1 MPERVLVSTFG
12 FDEAKVLSALRSIP
26 YERLAI
32 LAGGKSLK
40 EAGLRRLQSA
50 ERAAGGSLEVVEVDP
65 FDFRSCF
72 RGALGLIEKHRRA
85 GREVRV
91 NVSGGTKVLADAAL
105 LAAFQEGVE
114 AYHCEDRPVRL
125 PVLRGVSFTDRLNP
139 AERAVLGCL
148 DRARPVRKIVE
159 RLASDGH
166 AERAV
171 QAAISRLRDQG
182 ILSVSLL
189 RGAAIVAVVPAASW
203 FVRTL
208 R

>member
-50 ERAAGGSLEVVEVDP
+50 ERAAGGSLEVVE
-65 FDFRSCF
+65 
-72 RGALGLIEKHRRA
+72 
-85 GREVRV
+85 
-91 NVSGGTKVLADAAL
+91 
-105 LAAFQEGVE
+105 

-148 DRARPVRKIVE
+148 DRPRPVRKIV
-159 RLASDGH
+159 
-166 AERAV
+166 
-171 QAAISRLRDQG
+171 
-182 ILSVSLL
+182 
-189 RGAAIVAVVPAASW
+189 
-203 FVRTL
+203 
-208 R
+208 